1 MSAGPE
7 SGAARPSRREL
18 LRGAVLAGLCPPAL
32 SACVGNPG
40 PAPRAPASGATSAA
54 NPLGLVEDGPLE
66 VWIFDGGLGDGYART
81 IHEPLVASRF
91 PRLGIRHNA
100 TKEIAKTLQP
110 RFAGG
115 DPPEVVDN
123 SGAGAMEFGALVQD
137 GQLTDLTPLYDAPSW
152 DDPAVTVRETV
163 DPVAIE
169 LGSYDGR
176 PYVMN
181 YTNTVWGIWYSRSL
195 FEAEGWQVPRTWARF
210 LELCES
216 IKRSGGIA
224 PFTYA
229 GRHPQ
234 YIYEAILTLAAKIG
248 GRQVLRDIDNLEEGA
263 WRAEPVRQ
271 AAAAFAEIG
280 AKYLLQGTAGLDHV
294 QTQTAQNRGRVA
306 MLPCGSWLE
315 NEQRGS
321 APEGFGYA
329 MFPLPD
335 FGPSDAMPYGT
346 LHAQPGEE
354 YIVPA
359 GSANPRA
366 GLEYLRAMLSRQAA
380 GRFTEAVSTLTV
392 VKGASEGRVLGQGL
406 RSASAALVAA
416 GENVVSFLFRKWY
429 SELHDEVAAV
439 SGQLMNGGLTVE
451 QWVDRAQRKADMLR
465 ADPSVR
471 KFTR

>member
-1 MSAGPE
+1 M
-7 SGAARPSRREL
+7 GAAGLSRREL

-32 SACVGNPG
+32 SACAG
-40 PAPRAPASGATSAA
+40 PWGRGGAPAAPVRGATSAA

-81 IHEPLVASRF
+81 IHEPLVAGRF
-91 PRLGIRHNA
+91 PRLRIRHNA
-100 TKEIAKTLQP
+100 TKEIAKALQP

-115 DPPEVVDN
+115 DPPELVNN
-123 SGAGAMEFGALVQD
+123 SGANAMEFGALVQD
-137 GQLTDLTPLYDAPSW
+137 GRLTDLTPLYDAPSW
-152 DDPAVTVRETV
+152 DDPSVTVRETV
-163 DPVAIE
+163 DAAAIE

-181 YTNTVWGIWYSRSL
+181 YATTVWGIWYSRAL
-195 FEAEGWQVPRTWARF
+195 FEARGWRPPRTWAQF
-210 LELCES
+210 LALCETVG
-216 IKRSGGIA
+216 KSGTA

-229 GRHPQ
+229 GTHPQ
-234 YIYEAILTLAAKIG
+234 YICEAILTLAAKIG
-248 GRQVLRDIDNLEEGA
+248 GREVLRRIDNLEEGA
-263 WRAEPVRQ
+263 WLAEPVRQ
-271 AAAAFAEIG
+271 AAEAFAEIG
-280 AKYLLQGTAGLDHV
+280 AKHLLQGTAGLDHV

-315 NEQRGS
+315 NEQRGA
-321 APEGFGYA
+321 APAGFDYA

-366 GLEYLRAMLSRQAA
+366 GLEYMRAMLSRRAA

-392 VKGASEGRVLGQGL
+392 VKGASEGHVRGPGL
-406 RSASAALVAA
+406 RSASTALAEA
-416 GENVVSFLFRKWY
+416 GEHVVSFLFRKWY
-429 SELHDEVAAV
+429 AELHDEVAAV
-439 SGQLMNGGLTVE
+439 SGRLMNGGLTVG
-451 QWVDRAQRKADMLR
+451 QWAERAQRR
-465 ADPSVR
+465 ADAIRNDSSVR